1 MRSRPDGA
9 PNRRPGDRETSRPA
23 ASALAVGRQA
33 HHSYLGN
40 DPDRKL
46 RMVEHAL
53 LITSGMVMP
62 YHMEW

>member
-9 PNRRPGDRETSRPA
+9 ATRRPGDRETQQASG
-23 ASALAVGRQA
+23 SALAVGRQA

-62 YHMEW
+62 YQMEW